1 MDSGELSSNF
11 SNMPFRQLPILPRN
25 KDRLLMC
32 FGNVCMCVRVCV
44 CVCEGNH
51 CVSDTDEP
59 RMKICSNL
67 C

>member
-32 FGNVCMCVRVCV
+32 FGNVCMCVHVCV
-44 CVCEGNH
+44 CVCVKEIIVWQTQMN
-51 CVSDTDEP
+51 P
-59 RMKICSNL
+59 
-67 C
+67 